1 MIQIQRKED
10 CVGCSACVERCP
22 VNCIS
27 FERDQQ
33 GFRYP
38 QVDTSKCI
46 NCSLCERVCPV
57 INRQTP
63 SEPLAV
69 YGAINP
75 DNQIVSESSSGGI
88 FHALALNIL
97 NHGGVIFGACFDEN
111 YNVIH
116 SYTESPHELPKFM
129 GSKYVQS
136 DIGSSFLQAEKFLK
150 QGRKVL
156 FSGTPC
162 QIAGL
167 TLFLRKDYGDLLL
180 KVAVIC
186 HGVPSPLVW
195 TNYLKEKIGSPDEI
209 SRISFR
215 DKHHSW
221 VYFGLSYTKQ
231 TNNKSKYHF
240 EFIHDNTYMQAFLHD
255 ITLRPSCFECP
266 AKDGRSRSDI
276 IIGDFWRVKSLE
288 PEIASESGTSL
299 ILINTEAGAKIFEE
313 LNIRSKSST
322 LEKAYISNPALFK
335 SFKMPM
341 LYDTFWHEYLQTN
354 SLKTLVKF
362 TRKAQGSFSYRL
374 RQALSIRVRRFVIQV
389 RKKLNKS

>member
-313 LNIRSKSST
+313 LDILRLATTIDKAKLSNPTLIRSTRRPKLYNVFWSKYSESPNVATLQKYANKSKPS
-322 LEKAYISNPALFK
+322 
-335 SFKMPM
+335 
-341 LYDTFWHEYLQTN
+341 LYYRFIR
-354 SLKTLVKF
+354 KVKNF
-362 TRKAQGSFSYRL
+362 L
-374 RQALSIRVRRFVIQV
+374 
-389 RKKLNKS
+389 KKLL